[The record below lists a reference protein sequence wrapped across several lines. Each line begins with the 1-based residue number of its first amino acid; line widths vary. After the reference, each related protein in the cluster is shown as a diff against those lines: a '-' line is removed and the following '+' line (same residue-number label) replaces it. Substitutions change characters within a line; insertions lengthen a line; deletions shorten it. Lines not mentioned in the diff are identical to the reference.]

1 MAAGVLSGCK
11 FKPKL
16 LHISA
21 SYTNPLSGRHRS
33 LDFSCPA
40 QKESR
45 SLRSG
50 FRVNSRI
57 WGEGWLICLEQFATQ
72 YAGKAEDPGTKQHD
86 AARLRSAPAADRECF
101 ARNRAYGAFRGH
113 GRAARA
119 TAAFA
124 AVLIPEDRIA
134 AGDGRVLQ
142 VEPVAGAASG
152 SYIQAGHCDRVN
164 VVAILV
170 GGNECVSDVLAAGR
184 TGANDR
190 STVLRGGNGP
200 VYRAHCV
207 A

>member
-1 MAAGVLSGCK
+1 MRQRK
-11 FKPKL
+11 KIKPEL
-16 LHISA
+16 EA
-21 SYTNPLSGRHRS
+21 
-33 LDFSCPA
+33 PA
-40 QKESR
+40 FQR
-45 SLRSG
+45 T
-50 FRVNSRI
+50 
-57 WGEGWLICLEQFATQ
+57 WGKGPNALEQLATH
-72 YAGKAEDPGTKQHD
+72 YASQAEDPRTKQHD
-86 AARLRSAPAADRECF
+86 AAGLRCAPRAAAAAAANCESFR
-101 ARNRAYGAFRGH
+101 RNRADGTL
-113 GRAARA
+113 GRTRWAARA
-119 TAAFA
+119 AAAFA
-124 AVLIPEDRIA
+124 AILIPEDRVA